1 MNTQKNLDAIE
12 AAREA
17 VEIAAGRIR
26 TITAGGQFREA
37 EGHLDEAAKAI
48 QDAFDDAVGLK
59 QTELVDRRDR
69 EGLAEMQQM
78 RRDYHARVM

>member
-1 MNTQKNLDAIE
+1 MDTQKNLDAIE

-26 TITAGGQFREA
+26 TITAGGQYREA
-37 EGHLDEAAKAI
+37 EGHLDDAANAI

-59 QTELVDRRDR
+59 ESELLDQRDR
-69 EGLAEMQQM
+69 EGLADVQEM
-78 RRDYHARVM
+78 RRDYHARVL